1 MFIHK
6 NFVNYN
12 DTFLPRN
19 ICFIHINFLLINK
32 IIYKTK
38 TCELKHFYYFNLESR
53 LFALANCSNPRL
65 RTFSDLKCNVK
76 CNKSDIQ

>member
-6 NFVNYN
+6 NSVNYN
-12 DTFLPRN
+12 ETFLPRN
-19 ICFIHINFLLINK
+19 IRFIHINLLLINK

-38 TCELKHFYYFNLESR
+38 TVPFYFNLESR